1 MGHSKPFRATALVVE
16 DDVTQRE
23 MIALLLEESD
33 YDVIQC
39 ESGEAAELV
48 LLNNG
53 PVLSFLMTDVE
64 LAGRMDGVELA
75 YIAKR
80 QNPKL
85 DVVVT
90 SGQPLRQQLPDGA
103 KFWAKPWAPLDL
115 LREAEMAQFLDRRS
129 SAH

>member
-103 KFWAKPWAPLDL
+103 KFWAKPWAPLDV
-115 LREAEMAQFLDRRS
+115 LREAEMAQLLDRRS